1 MVPTAIP
8 STTSPGDDRFGRLSG
23 SRDLATGR
31 QPPTSPR
38 VLLVTGK
45 GGTGKTTVAASTA
58 LRAADRGVRTLV
70 VSTDAAHS
78 LGDALGCHL
87 GPNPTTITPTLSA
100 QEIDT
105 QDLFDRSWSTIRDY
119 LRELLEWAGAE
130 RLRAEELAVVP
141 GLEELLALRAIAQQV
156 ADGWDVV
163 VVDCAPTAETVRL
176 LALPST
182 LRTYIERLL
191 PAHRR
196 VARSVAPIL
205 RRAKAMPPAPDG
217 VLDAV
222 LALADE
228 LYAFHEALTDPYFAS
243 FRLVTTPESMVIA
256 ETRRVWS
263 YLALFGYGVDSLVV
277 NRVVSEGATDPWLRQ
292 LRQSQTPHLDEIDR
306 LCDGLQRWQG
316 PIRAAEVT
324 GIERLREFGLEVY
337 GSDDPLGA
345 RPPAVA
351 ADDADRP
358 ADAERLTFELS
369 LPGVSEDE
377 LKLARAGT
385 AVLVTIGPHRRSF
398 TLPPHLHGRVATAA
412 RISNGHLEVEF
423 AR

>member
-1 MVPTAIP
+1 VT
-8 STTSPGDDRFGRLSG
+8 
-23 SRDLATGR
+23 TGR
-31 QPPTSPR
+31 QSPTNPR

-58 LRAADRGVRTLV
+58 LRIADRGARTLV
-70 VSTDAAHS
+70 VSTDGAHS
-78 LGDALGCHL
+78 LGDALGCQL
-87 GPNPTTITPTLSA
+87 GPDPTTITPTLSA
-100 QEIDT
+100 QELDT

-196 VARSVAPIL
+196 LARSVAPVL
-205 RRAKAMPPAPDG
+205 RRAKSMPPAPDG

-222 LALADE
+222 LGLADE
-228 LYAFHEALTDPYFAS
+228 LYAFHEALTDPCFAS

-277 NRVVSEGATDPWLRQ
+277 NRVVGDGATDAWLGQ
-292 LRQSQTPHLDEIDR
+292 LRQSQARHLDEIDR
-306 LCDGLQRWQG
+306 LCDGLQQWHA

-324 GIERLREFGLEVY
+324 GIEPLREFGLEVY

-345 RPPAVA
+345 RRPAA
-351 ADDADRP
+351 ALDADRP
-358 ADAERLTFELS
+358 ADAELHTFELR
-369 LPGVSEDE
+369 LPGVTEDDVR
-377 LKLARAGT
+377 LARAG
-385 AVLVTIGPHRRSF
+385 AVVLVTVGPHRRSF

>member
-1 MVPTAIP
+1 MPTRSGPDDHHADAQRAGDRH
-8 STTSPGDDRFGRLSG
+8 PGPLRSVVVDD
-23 SRDLATGR
+23 
-31 QPPTSPR
+31 
-38 VLLVTGK
+38 
-45 GGTGKTTVAASTA
+45 
-58 LRAADRGVRTLV
+58 
-70 VSTDAAHS
+70 
-78 LGDALGCHL
+78 
-87 GPNPTTITPTLSA
+87 
-100 QEIDT
+100 
-105 QDLFDRSWSTIRDY
+105 RDY

-196 VARSVAPIL
+196 LARSVAPVL
-205 RRAKAMPPAPDG
+205 RRAKSMPPAPDG

-228 LYAFHEALTDPYFAS
+228 LHAFHEALTDPCFAS

-277 NRVVSEGATDPWLRQ
+277 NRVVGEGATDPMA
-292 LRQSQTPHLDEIDR
+292 P
-306 LCDGLQRWQG
+306 
-316 PIRAAEVT
+316 P
-324 GIERLREFGLEVY
+324 
-337 GSDDPLGA
+337 GA
-345 RPPAVA
+345 AVA
-351 ADDADRP
+351 DAAPR
-358 ADAERLTFELS
+358 
-369 LPGVSEDE
+369 
-377 LKLARAGT
+377 RASTGCST
-385 AVLVTIGPHRRSF
+385 G
-398 TLPPHLHGRVATAA
+398 
-412 RISNGHLEVEF
+412 SNGGRHRSVPP
-423 AR
+423 R

>member
-1 MVPTAIP
+1 VT
-8 STTSPGDDRFGRLSG
+8 
-23 SRDLATGR
+23 TGR
-31 QPPTSPR
+31 QSPASPR

-58 LRAADRGVRTLV
+58 LRVADRGARTLV
-70 VSTDAAHS
+70 VSTDGAHS

-87 GPNPTTITPTLSA
+87 GSEPTTITPTLSA

-196 VARSVAPIL
+196 LARSVAPVL
-205 RRAKAMPPAPDG
+205 RRAKSMPPAPDG

-222 LALADE
+222 LGLADE
-228 LYAFHEALTDPYFAS
+228 LYAFHEALTDPHFAS

-263 YLALFGYGVDSLVV
+263 YLALFGYRVDSLVV
-277 NRVVSEGATDPWLRQ
+277 NRVVGEGATDAWLRQ
-292 LRQSQTPHLDEIDR
+292 LRQSQTPHLDEIDQ
-306 LCDGLQRWQG
+306 LCDGLQQWQA

-324 GIERLREFGLEVY
+324 GIEQLRGFGLEVY
-337 GSDDPLGA
+337 GADDPLGA
-345 RPPAVA
+345 RPPA
-351 ADDADRP
+351 
-358 ADAERLTFELS
+358 ADAQRTPDAELLRFDLP
-369 LPGVSEDE
+369 LPGVTEDDVQ
-377 LKLARAGT
+377 LARAG
-385 AVLVTIGPHRRSF
+385 AVVLVTIGPHRRSF